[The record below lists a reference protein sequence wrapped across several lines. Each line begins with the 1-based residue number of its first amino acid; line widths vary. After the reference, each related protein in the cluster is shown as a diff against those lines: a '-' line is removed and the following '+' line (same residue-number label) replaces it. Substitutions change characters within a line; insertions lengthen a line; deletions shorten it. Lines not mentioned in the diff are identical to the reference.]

1 MFTLPTAEWRTALA
15 NEWDKAYMEEL
26 SHRVQHAYA
35 SSVVY
40 PPQPL
45 VLEAFRLCNL
55 PDVKVV
61 ILGQDPYH
69 GPGQANGLAFSVN
82 DGVRL
87 PPSLLNIFK
96 EIKNVYGYSLPITGN
111 LERWAK
117 QGVFLLNTV
126 LTVEKGL
133 PGSHAKW
140 GWQTFTE
147 AVIRTI
153 SERQEH
159 VVFILWGAYAQKKA
173 ECIDASK
180 HLILQS
186 AHPSP
191 LSAYQGFFGN
201 GHFEKANA
209 FLIEKGKTA
218 VVWE

>member
-1 MFTLPTAEWRTALA
+1 MKELPNAEWQLALSA
-15 NEWDKAYMEEL
+15 EW
-26 SHRVQHAYA
+26 QHAYMQQLMA
-35 SSVVY
+35 RVELAYSSTTVY
-40 PPQPL
+40 PPKAQ
-45 VLEAFRLCNL
+45 VFEAFRLCSL
-55 PDVKVV
+55 SEVKVV

-111 LERWAK
+111 LERWAR

-133 PGSHAKW
+133 PGAHAKW
-140 GWQTFTE
+140 GWQTFTD

-153 SERQEH
+153 SDKQEH
-159 VVFILWGAYAQKKA
+159 VVFLLWGAYAQKKVA
-173 ECIDASK
+173 FIDASK

-191 LSAYQGFFGN
+191 LSAYQGFWGN
-201 GHFEKANA
+201 QHFEKVNA
-209 FLIEKGKTA
+209 FLEEKGKTA
-218 VVWE
+218 IVWE